1 MSRRSLLVIAAMLI
15 LNLSAF
21 GRRPPAAR
29 TPIDDFERMPP
40 DQQQQALDRLPPA
53 QRQKLQ
59 ERLQRFNRLPPAQ
72 QATLRNLYNRL
83 HQLPAGQQESVRKA
97 INRFSG
103 QSPNRQQAM
112 RDELRSLATL
122 PDQARGRRIASQ
134 EFRQSFSRREQG
146 IVRDMLPLLPGG
158 L

>member
-1 MSRRSLLVIAAMLI
+1 MTRRSVLVIAAI
-15 LNLSAF
+15 LVGNHQAF
-21 GRRPPAAR
+21 GRRPPAGR

-40 DQQQQALDRLPPA
+40 EQQRRALDRLPPG

-59 ERLQRFNRLPPAQ
+59 ERLQRFKQLPPAQ

-83 HQLPAGQQESVRKA
+83 HQLPASQQESVRKA

-103 QSPNRQQAM
+103 QSPDRQQAM

-122 PDQARGRRIASQ
+122 PEQARAQRLASQ

>member
-1 MSRRSLLVIAAMLI
+1 MSRRSLLVIAAML
-15 LNLSAF
+15 LSNHSAF

-29 TPIDDFERMPP
+29 TPIDEFERMPP
-40 DQQQQALDRLPPA
+40 EQQHRALNRLPPG

-59 ERLQRFNRLPPAQ
+59 ERLQRFHQLPSAQ

-83 HQLPAGQQESVRKA
+83 HQLPASQQESVRKA
-97 INRFSG
+97 IQRFSG
-103 QSPNRQQAM
+103 QSPDRQQAM
-112 RDELRSLATL
+112 RDELRSLAM
-122 PDQARGRRIASQ
+122 PQEQARRQRIASP

-146 IVRDMLPLLPGG
+146 IVRDMIPLLPSG